1 MSKGRE
7 HLKLVSEKLNRK
19 IHEMSATIL
28 EVQKDIESM
37 NDYYWENYTEMDQY
51 GYEDFDNQR
60 ALLNQVNANTE
71 NRNMLERL
79 KKMAGSPFFG
89 SVEFQYEGE
98 DTAEDFYIGIGNFA
112 ERTGGLPLIYDW
124 RAPVS
129 GLFYDYDKGE
139 ASYEA
144 PGGMMEGEILSKWQY
159 KIRNNKMIYE
169 FESDVKIDDDILK
182 QELGNNGDVQLKIL

>member
-1 MSKGRE
+1 MDHSIDGVIYMSKGTNF
-7 HLKLVSEKLNRK
+7 LINVTEKLKTR
-19 IHEMSATIL
+19 IREMDETIKD
-28 EVQKDIESM
+28 VQKDIAGM
-37 NDYYWENYTEMDQY
+37 NEYYWENYTEMDQY

-71 NRNMLERL
+71 NRKMLERL

-144 PGGMMEGEILSKWQY
+144 PGGMMEGEILSKWS
-159 KIRNNKMIYE
+159 IRFVITR
-169 FESDVKIDDDILK
+169 
-182 QELGNNGDVQLKIL
+182 